1 MWKVKISVVN
11 HEHSANGERAVGTG
25 IPGLDYILRGGLPAN
40 HLYLIE
46 GDPGTG
52 KTTLALQFLLEGLR
66 IGEKGL
72 YVTLSETKSELN
84 AVAKS
89 HGWSL
94 DGIGLFELASL
105 EQRLQATE
113 QYTVFH
119 PSEVELSETTGRICE
134 EVEKTQPAR
143 VVFDSLSEM
152 RLLAREPLRYR
163 RQVLALKQFFAGRRC
178 TVLLLDDRTSQES
191 DLQLQS
197 IAHGVIRLE
206 RMAVEYGGARRRLTL
221 AKMRGLQFREGFHDF
236 NIQPGG
242 LSVYPRLVA
251 AESRIPDAPPDGN
264 QREEAKSGIA
274 ELDALVGGGIHFG
287 TSTLVLGPA
296 GSGKSTLLTQY
307 AVALAEAGEPVVCY
321 LFEETREN
329 FLERAAGLGLDLRSQ
344 VESGRVALEQIDPA
358 EMSPGEFSHKVRL
371 AVEGKPGDTPVR
383 VVMIDSLNGYLNA
396 MPSESFLL
404 LQMHELL
411 TYLNERGVLT
421 LMILAQHGLV
431 GSHMQSPVDVTY
443 LADTVIILRY
453 FEAFGE
459 VRLAVSVIKKRTGG
473 HERSIRE
480 FRISPQ
486 GVRIGGPLKDFE
498 GVLTG
503 VPKFSGERATLLQS
517 LS

>member
-1 MWKVKISVVN
+1 
-11 HEHSANGERAVGTG
+11 
-25 IPGLDYILRGGLPAN
+25 
-40 HLYLIE
+40 
-46 GDPGTG
+46 
-52 KTTLALQFLLEGLR
+52 
-66 IGEKGL
+66 
-72 YVTLSETKSELN
+72 
-84 AVAKS
+84 
-89 HGWSL
+89 
-94 DGIGLFELASL
+94 
-105 EQRLQATE
+105 
-113 QYTVFH
+113 
-119 PSEVELSETTGRICE
+119 
-134 EVEKTQPAR
+134 
-143 VVFDSLSEM
+143 
-152 RLLAREPLRYR
+152 
-163 RQVLALKQFFAGRRC
+163 
-178 TVLLLDDRTSQES
+178 VLLLDDRTSQES

-221 AKMRGLQFREGFHDF
+221 AKMRGLRFREGFHDF
-236 NIQPGG
+236 NIQSGG

-251 AESRIPDAPPDGN
+251 AETRLPEAPPEGE
-264 QREEAKSGIA
+264 QREEARSGIA

-307 AVALAEAGEPVVCY
+307 AVALAEAGERVVCY

-344 VESGRVALEQIDPA
+344 VENGRVALEQIDPA
-358 EMSPGEFSHKVRL
+358 EMSPGEFSHKVRT
-371 AVEGKPGDTPVR
+371 AVEGKPGVGAVR

-404 LQMHELL
+404 IQMHELL
-411 TYLNERGVLT
+411 IYLNERGVLT

-431 GSHMQSPVDVTY
+431 GSSMQTPIDVTY

-480 FRISPQ
+480 FRISPE
-486 GVRIGGPLKDFE
+486 GIKIGGPLKDFE

-503 VPKFSGERATLLQS
+503 VPRFSGDRDRLLQTTS
-517 LS
+517 